1 MWRSILSRFKTFYD
15 VRAFRSSL
23 TSLDALPQFALLGI
37 LAGAVT
43 GLVILVFR
51 GLIELTLSLALP
63 EGPESF
69 EMLSLIERALTP
81 MAGAICI
88 ALYLFFFNAGNTR
101 VGVAHV
107 LERLHRHQGH
117 MTHRGFIVQFI
128 AGSLALIGTNRGS
141 RGARYSSRRCR
152 KQSSRPALAI
162 T

>member
-43 GLVILVFR
+43 GLVILIFR

-88 ALYLFFFNAGNTR
+88 ALYLFFFKQKTAY
-101 VGVAHV
+101 
-107 LERLHRHQGH
+107 E
-117 MTHRGFIVQFI
+117 I
-128 AGSLALIGTNRGS
+128 A
-141 RGARYSSRRCR
+141 
-152 KQSSRPALAI
+152 
-162 T
+162 